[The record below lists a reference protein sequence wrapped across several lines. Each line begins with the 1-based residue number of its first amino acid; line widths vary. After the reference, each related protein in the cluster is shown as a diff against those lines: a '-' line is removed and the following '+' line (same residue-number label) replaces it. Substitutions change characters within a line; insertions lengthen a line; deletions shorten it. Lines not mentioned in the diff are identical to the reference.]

1 MADLERTVEVLTC
14 LREIGTPIALDD
26 FGAGRSSLVH
36 LRELR
41 IDELKIDRSFVMRLS
56 EDERNAAITHS
67 IVDLGHRL
75 GLNVVAEGVQTE
87 EAWTRLAEWGCDEVQ
102 GHLLS
107 RPMTADE
114 LDPWL
119 RAVASRPSRNIGPP
133 VWPRV

>member
-1 MADLERTVEVLTC
+1 
-14 LREIGTPIALDD
+14 
-26 FGAGRSSLVH
+26 
-36 LRELR
+36 
-41 IDELKIDRSFVMRLS
+41 
-56 EDERNAAITHS
+56 AAITHS

-107 RPMTADE
+107 RPMTAAE

-119 RAVASRPSRNIGPP
+119 RAVASRPVRRAGPP
-133 VWPRV
+133 VWPAA